1 MKINFGCGNDYK
13 DGWVNVD
20 NGNCKCDKKFDI
32 EVLPWPLEDSSADEM
47 LFQHIFEHFDPQNF
61 VDIVREIYRVS
72 KPGAVINIISPYAGS
87 DNYWTDPTHK
97 MPLTLRTFDF
107 FDRDKALFENGKIYG
122 WDDVNFSVAAKSVP
136 NYPNGPD
143 VIHQLSVVK

>member
-1 MKINFGCGNDYK
+1 
-13 DGWVNVD
+13 
-20 NGNCKCDKKFDI
+20 
-32 EVLPWPLEDSSADEM
+32 M

-61 VDIVREIYRVS
+61 VDIMREIYRVS
-72 KPGAVINIISPYAGS
+72 KHGAVINIISPYAGS

-143 VIHQLSVVK
+143 VIHQLSVIK